1 MVRIPQA
8 EAEYGNPEQTGT
20 SSAPLAGS
28 ALKPPD
34 HWRPTVLTTQDQKH
48 QILAGSWPGHPPTT
62 LGKRSVTSELCK
74 RKGEVSLLPVPSQHF
89 TCTF

>member
-8 EAEYGNPEQTGT
+8 EAEYGYGNPEQTGT
-20 SSAPLAGS
+20 PSAPLAGS

-34 HWRPTVLTTQDQKH
+34 PWRPTVLTAQDQKH

-62 LGKRSVTSELCK
+62 LGKRSVTSELRK
-74 RKGEVSLLPVPSQHF
+74 RKGEVSLLPLPS
-89 TCTF
+89 